1 MSRKTSKQLLHL
13 WRHAMLEGVRA
24 NDPDLTM
31 RQISVMLSVYMTPE
45 PHTVKGLSAELNV
58 VKPVITRAL
67 DTLSQLDYIKRTRDE
82 NDKRVVHVVRTVKGA
97 VYLSE
102 LSERITIAEE
112 SALKNVAA

>member
-1 MSRKTSKQLLHL
+1 MSHKTSKQLLHL

-24 NDPDLTM
+24 SDPDLTM

-45 PHTVKGLSAELNV
+45 PHTVKALSEELNV

-67 DTLSQLDYIKRTRDE
+67 DALSQLGYLKRTRE
-82 NDKRVVHVVRTVKGA
+82 ESDKRIVNVVRTIKGA

-102 LSERITIAEE
+102 LSERITFAEE
-112 SALKNVAA
+112 SAIKNVAG

>member
-1 MSRKTSKQLLHL
+1 MSHKTSKQLLHL

-24 NDPDLTM
+24 KDPDLTM

-45 PHTVKGLSAELNV
+45 PHTVKGLSKELNV

-67 DTLSQLDYIKRTRDE
+67 DTLGHLGYVKRTRE
-82 NDKRVVHVVRTVKGA
+82 ESDKRVVNVVRTVKGA

-102 LSERITIAEE
+102 LSDRISLAEE
-112 SALKNVAA
+112 SAIKNVVV